1 MKAIVIRR
9 QGGPEELRLEEVAD
23 PVAQAGQA
31 VIDVRAVSVNRLDI
45 WLRAG
50 QPGRVVNLP
59 LTPGGDIAGVV
70 RSVGPG
76 VDPAWA
82 GRRVAVYPGV
92 ATDDRAPRFAGDES
106 FSRGFGVL
114 SGGYAEQVAVPAA
127 CLVALPEAVSWT
139 TAAAFPVTYTTA
151 WHMLASRSGVG
162 PGMTVLV
169 HGAGAGVGAAAVQI
183 ARLFG
188 ARVIASAGS
197 AAKRERAV
205 AMGAEAAVDYG
216 ADGWVQD
223 VLDLTGGKGVDVV
236 VDHVGGQTLV
246 RSLQALAVGGT
257 LVNCG
262 VTAGNVVELDFRTIY
277 PRQLSIVGSMLGSK
291 AEMVTALGCIA
302 RGELEPVIE
311 RVFPL
316 AEAPAAHALMESRD
330 LFGKIVLE
338 VSRD

>member
-1 MKAIVIRR
+1 MKAIVIRE
-9 QGGPEELRLEEVAD
+9 QGGPEQLRLEEVPD
-23 PVAQAGQA
+23 PVPGPGQA
-31 VIDVRAVSVNRLDI
+31 VVSVRAVSVNRLDI

-50 QPGRVVNLP
+50 QPGRVVQLP

-76 VDPAWA
+76 TDPGWV
-82 GRRVAVYPGV
+82 GRRVVVYPGL

-106 FSRGFGVL
+106 FSRGFGVV

-127 CLVALPEAVSWT
+127 CLVALPDSLDWV

-151 WHMLASRSGVG
+151 WHMLASRAKVG

-183 ARLFG
+183 SRLFG
-188 ARVIASAGS
+188 ARVLATAGS
-197 AAKRERAV
+197 AAKRERAR
-205 AMGAEAAVDYG
+205 AMGAEAAIDYQR
-216 ADGWVQD
+216 DGWVQD
-223 VLDLTGGKGVDVV
+223 VLDHTSGRGVDVV
-236 VDHVGGQTLV
+236 IDHVGGQTLE

-277 PRQLSIVGSMLGSK
+277 PRQLAIMGSMLGSR
-291 AEMVTALGCIA
+291 AEMITAMECIA
-302 RGELEPVIE
+302 RGELAPVIE
-311 RVFPL
+311 RVLPL

-338 VSRD
+338 VSSD